1 MNIRSRGKDFV
12 VDTACPPD
20 TNRWETAVKIGKRE
34 WRILTTYDTYHEA
47 MIGHGMHLLN
57 HACRCCGRYVRE
69 DAITL
74 EDAITIVGNISNVES
89 CTQRPGAAG
98 GNICTLC
105 IPRHWGR
112 HARGINASRCHEF
125 KEDAIT
131 LAVSEFAFIF
141 EFEQTGREV

>member
-1 MNIRSRGKDFV
+1 MNIRHRGKNFV

-47 MIGHGMHLLN
+47 MMGHGMHLLN
-57 HACRCCGRYVRE
+57 HACRCCGRYVRN
-69 DAITL
+69 T
-74 EDAITIVGNISNVES
+74 SNVES
-89 CTQRPGAAG
+89 FTQRPGAAG

-105 IPRHWGR
+105 IPKHWGR
-112 HARGINASRCHEF
+112 HAKGINASRCHEF

-141 EFEQTGREV
+141 EFEQTGEETR